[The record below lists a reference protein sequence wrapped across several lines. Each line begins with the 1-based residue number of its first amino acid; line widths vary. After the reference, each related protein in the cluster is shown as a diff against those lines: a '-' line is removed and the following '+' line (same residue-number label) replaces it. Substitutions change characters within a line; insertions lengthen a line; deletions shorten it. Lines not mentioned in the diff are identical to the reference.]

1 LLILGLTK
9 TTLLDYPEKV
19 AATVFTGG
27 CNFRCPFCHNGQI
40 VLNVVQQPAIS
51 ENEVIEHL
59 IKRKSVLEGVCITG
73 GEPTIQAD
81 LPDFIEKIKKL
92 GYLVKLDTNGS
103 NPKMLKQLIDNKM
116 IDYVAMDIKNTEEKY
131 PLTTGI
137 PDLNFDNIKNSYLY
151 LMENHVPYEFRTTV
165 IREYHTKED
174 LVKIGKMIK
183 GAKNWFIQSYKFS
196 ENVIA
201 KGLNSYSKEELQK
214 MTGNIKDVPVMLR
227 GLD

>member
-1 LLILGLTK
+1 MLILGLTK

-51 ENEVIEHL
+51 ENEVIDHL

-131 PLTTGI
+131 SITTGI
-137 PDLNFDNIKNSYLY
+137 PDLNFNNIKNSYLY

-183 GAKNWFIQSYKFS
+183 GAKNWFIQSYKYS